1 MHTPLA
7 EPVPEP
13 EPVVRSIS
21 IPGYRIYRIPL
32 AEPEQ
37 QQVKRVSRRIVGT
50 QRLPV
55 SVTDDTAVKR
65 PSTTFTPATAAT
77 SSTATSPSTGSSSS
91 TEIPIDVDT
100 NTPENRLFDKTF
112 IDVSEQPSWSI
123 DTARF
128 NIIPA
133 VPSDEAVRVPN
144 EVSEEQKFKS
154 VEKETITAEFS
165 PVPAVPVTTAA
176 SLVSSTSE
184 VLPVSCQGDC
194 VQQFCSHSD
203 RICQDKCK
211 TICTL

>member
-55 SVTDDTAVKR
+55 SVTDDAVVKR

-77 SSTATSPSTGSSSS
+77 SSTATSSSTGSSSS
-91 TEIPIDVDT
+91 TEIPIGVDT

-133 VPSDEAVRVPN
+133 VPSDEIVRVPK
-144 EVSEEQKFKS
+144 EVPEEHKFD
-154 VEKETITAEFS
+154 KETITAEFS